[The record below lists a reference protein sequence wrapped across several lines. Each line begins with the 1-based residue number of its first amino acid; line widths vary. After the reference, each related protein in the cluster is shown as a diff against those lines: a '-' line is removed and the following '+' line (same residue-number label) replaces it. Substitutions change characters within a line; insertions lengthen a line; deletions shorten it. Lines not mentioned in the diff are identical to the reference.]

1 MSVLVLVRHGQA
13 SFLEED
19 YDKLSAIG
27 QTQSRRLGEYWA
39 KRGIQFDRVI
49 SGPRVRQKHT
59 AELVGEGFRQAG
71 IPWPDTEVV
80 PEFDEFQFGGILES
94 FLPGLMETN
103 PHVRDLMTNYENAP
117 TKPEKKKTFQ
127 KAFEVVVDLWI
138 SGQLKSPEV
147 ESWPAFVNRVRKGI
161 HDIVTTNGTGS
172 RIAVFTSG
180 GPTAV
185 SMKVALNLAD
195 QDSIQLAWR
204 LRNGALTEYVFSGN
218 RFSLSSFNSVSHL
231 DDPELWTYR

>member
-19 YDKLSAIG
+19 YDKLSTIG
-27 QTQSRRLGEYWA
+27 QTQSRQLGEYWA
-39 KRGIQFDRVI
+39 RRGVRFDRVI

-59 AELVGEGFRQAG
+59 AELVGEGFREAG
-71 IPWPDTEVV
+71 LPWPDAEIV

-94 FLPGLMETN
+94 FLPQLMETN
-103 PHVRDLMTNYENAP
+103 THVRELMADYENAESMP
-117 TKPEKKKTFQ
+117 DKKKKFQ
-127 KAFEVVVDLWI
+127 KAFEAIVDLWI
-138 SGQLKSPEV
+138 SGQLKSSDV

-161 HDIVTTNGTGS
+161 HDIVSTNGSGS

-195 QDSIQLAWR
+195 QDSIQLAWQ
-204 LRNGALTEYVFSGN
+204 LRNGAITEFLYSGN
-218 RFSLSSFNSVSHL
+218 RFTLSSFNNVSHL